1 MNYPLLKASMTTY
14 YNTVLKS
21 ISELKTQQGDI
32 TRIN

>member
-14 YNTVLKS
+14 HNTALKS
-21 ISELKTQQGDI
+21 ISELMTQGDI